1 MSSKIQNLKS
11 SDNLSRSH
19 LDVLASL
26 MSGVRNNGRKLLI
39 PYFTA
44 GYPSL
49 RATYDLAKLAE
60 DCGADILELGAPF
73 SDPLAD
79 GPTIQKSSQIALD
92 NGVNL
97 ESILNLVEKIRVK
110 SNLPIFIMGYYNPI
124 EAFGPRRFVK
134 AASASGLTGMII
146 PDLPPEEGEE
156 FTGFAKESNVAVT
169 FLAAPTS
176 TAKRLKKIDS
186 MSTHF
191 VYAVTVAGV
200 TGARKSF
207 GTETLGALRRF
218 RHALRKPFVAGFG
231 VSTPQN
237 AAKLARVS
245 DGVVIGSAL
254 IKALDGSGY
263 RAGSKQI
270 ANLLTAVRKS
280 LDGLT

>member
-1 MSSKIQNLKS
+1 MQSRNQKLKGLDNSS
-11 SDNLSRSH
+11 RPH
-19 LDVLASL
+19 LEILDSL
-26 MSGVRNNGRKLLI
+26 MTGVRNNGSKFLI

-44 GYPSL
+44 GFPSMK
-49 RATYDLAKLAE
+49 ATLELAGLSE

-79 GPTIQKSSQIALD
+79 GPTIQKSSQRALD

-97 ESILNLVEKIRVK
+97 KSILNLVEKIRAK
-110 SNLPIFIMGYYNPI
+110 SNLPIFLMGYYNPV

-134 AASASGLTGMII
+134 AASDSGLTGMII

-156 FTGFAKESNVAVT
+156 FTGFAKESNVAIT

-207 GTETLGALRRF
+207 GKETLDALRRF
-218 RHALRKPFVAGFG
+218 RHALKKPFVAGFG

-254 IKALDGSGY
+254 IKALDESGH

-270 ANLLTAVRKS
+270 AKLLTDVRKS
-280 LDGLT
+280 LDKLV

>member
-1 MSSKIQNLKS
+1 MPSQKQKMN
-11 SDNLSRSH
+11 R
-19 LDVLASL
+19 LDALMALA
-26 MSGVRNNGRKLLI
+26 RNNRRKLLI
-39 PYFTA
+39 PYLTA
-44 GYPSL
+44 GFPSL
-49 RATYDLAKLAE
+49 KATLELAKLCE

-79 GPTIQKSSQIALD
+79 GPTIQRSSQIALD
-92 NGVNL
+92 NGVNMK
-97 ESILNLVEKIRVK
+97 SIFGLVEKIRAK
-110 SNLPIFIMGYYNPI
+110 SKLPIFLMGYYNPI
-124 EAFGPRRFVK
+124 EAFGPRRFTR

-156 FTGFAKESNVAVT
+156 FRGFAKESDLALT

-207 GTETLGALRRF
+207 GKETLEALTRF
-218 RHALRKPFVAGFG
+218 RSALKKPFVAGFG

-245 DGVVIGSAL
+245 DGVVIGSVL
-254 IKALDGSGY
+254 IKALDESGY
-263 RAGSKQI
+263 RVGSKQI
-270 ANLLTAVRKS
+270 GKLLTDVRKS
-280 LDGLT
+280 LDKLV